1 MIISP
6 PFLPT
11 SNPGEPDSA
20 YLDRAMLEGI
30 PGNGGFPVSYD
41 LNWHGGVHLTAPT
54 ENGVSLPVRAIA
66 DGTLAYIR
74 QPTARTSDEN
84 HALNYGGAWTDDGC
98 IVLRHETEI
107 GEGESGRVVFF
118 SVYQHLAK
126 IKLIDPVVGGKIYR
140 RDELGLAGSIRDPE
154 AAKIHFEIIAAEA
167 ASLTGRT
174 SARLD
179 YQSSDGRR
187 DSCWGDAHFHLPP
200 EVLCYEERP
209 ASWASSDNSTAAIVS
224 RPMQSLFIRL
234 RYAKGQCTLTT
245 MTETGE
251 VLGER
256 AEVTD
261 FEYELYQTACDR
273 YPACPSAGY
282 ELLRWGRVIGP
293 DALRPAQAAHWRQIS
308 LPSGPAWV
316 NLNATTVTC
325 FSDADFPHWL
335 GWQLVD
341 DDTDDDS
348 HCQSAIVRA
357 VLKLDE
363 DPLFPD
369 GTDAISIAN
378 SPSYGGLSA
387 EEKDWL
393 GERYEIEQAR
403 NVAKLG
409 EHYPQLK
416 RFAFQFPT
424 EWRHEGFDARYGWWT
439 RIFHNDEAAVQSYEK
454 LKAHQ
459 KALAFWEE
467 AALDGIG
474 STHWHFPPRQFIEAF
489 RKCGWLSQT
498 ELTQL
503 LPMTALRKAH
513 GQWVSEP
520 VTLTNRAK
528 SLLKDNG
535 AELNKALRTHGLSA
549 HPLRLAAFFGNAMQE
564 TQWFDTLHENNMHAW
579 YSPWDG
585 RGYLQLT
592 HADNYIKYW
601 KFRGRTISPDLNQQ
615 LRDAAVTAR
624 QQNNNSPLRDG
635 NFPGLTAEMI
645 RWRKDVSDGRYDPG
659 ASACAY
665 WSWSKAARFADQ
677 SPVLVRQT
685 TNGMQTFVYYSS
697 IPFGQVAAT
706 VNYGRPLSDTGSIAQ
721 VYGIQARY
729 QAYAG
734 ALMILSERLIF
745 PDALGHEKEQPE
757 GYRPRR
763 P

>member
-20 YLDRAMLEGI
+20 YLNRAMLEGI

-41 LNWHGGVHLTAPT
+41 LNWHGGVHLTAPM
-54 ENGVSLPVRAIA
+54 ESGAPLPVRAVA
-66 DGTLAYIR
+66 DGTLAYVR
-74 QPTARTSDEN
+74 QPTARSSDEN

-107 GEGESGRVVFF
+107 GEGDTAHVVFF
-118 SVYQHLAK
+118 SVYQHLST
-126 IKLIDPVVGGKIYR
+126 IKLSDPVVGGKIYR
-140 RDELGLAGSIRDPE
+140 KDELGQAGSIREPGT
-154 AAKIHFEIIAAEA
+154 AKIHFEIIAAEA
-167 ASLTGRT
+167 ASLIGRT
-174 SARLD
+174 SAKLD
-179 YQSSDGRR
+179 HQSSDGRK

-200 EVLCYEERP
+200 EVLCYEQRP
-209 ASWASSDNSTAAIVS
+209 ASWVSSDNSTAAIVT
-224 RPMQSLFIRL
+224 RPAQSLFIRL

-245 MTETGE
+245 ITEAGE

-282 ELLRWGRVIGP
+282 ELLRWGRVLGP
-293 DALRPAQAAHWRQIS
+293 DPLRPAQAAHWRQIS

-378 SPSYGGLSA
+378 SPSYGGLPA

-393 GERYEIEQAR
+393 GERYEIEQER
-403 NVAKLG
+403 NVAKLS
-409 EHYPQLK
+409 ECYQHLK
-416 RFAFQFPT
+416 RFAFKFPT

-489 RKCGWLSQT
+489 RRCGWLSQT

-520 VTLTNRAK
+520 VAYPGPIRGRMEERRA
-528 SLLKDNG
+528 
-535 AELNKALRTHGLSA
+535 ALNKALRIFAVSSS
-549 HPLRLAAFFGNAMQE
+549 PLRLAAFFGNAMQE
-564 TQWFDTLHENNMHAW
+564 TQWFAKLHEDNSGAW
-579 YSPWDG
+579 YFPWDG
-585 RGYLQLT
+585 RGFLQLT

-601 KFRGRTISPDLNQQ
+601 RFRGRVVSETLRQQ
-615 LRDAAVTAR
+615 LRNAAVTAH
-624 QQNNNSPLRDG
+624 QQNCNNALRDS
-635 NFPGLTAEMI
+635 NFSGLTPEMI
-645 RWRKDVSDGRYDPG
+645 RWRNSVERDSFD
-659 ASACAY
+659 AANSACAY
-665 WSWSKAARFADQ
+665 WSWTKAAVFADQ
-677 SPVLVRQT
+677 SPVMVRQVVS
-685 TNGMQTFVYYSS
+685 GADAFVYYSS

-706 VNYGRPLSDTGSIAQ
+706 VNFGNPTTTTSAISG
-721 VYGIQARY
+721 VNGIQARY
-729 QAYAG
+729 QAYIS
-734 ALMILSERLIF
+734 ALMVLSEGLRFTDIH
-745 PDALGHEKEQPE
+745 GQEYEYPE
-757 GYRPRR
+757 GCTPRR
-763 P
+763 I